1 MEKLKDLFNSSNA
14 LMVHAEKI
22 VTIAPKQRPVV
33 ITSLSVSIILAEN
46 LVSNLARSVP
56 ELECSKRPNL
66 SQATAMLRTS
76 TFAQEENVQP
86 TSSIVQMLRPVKL
99 DFSNVQISLVLRMF
113 SSVFWKF
120 VPQDCTL
127 VGTADAFLIH
137 QNAQPEVLV
146 LKVTPQSAPTEPV
159 SRILKN
165 ATSTCHAQLIWD
177 IDVLLESADVIR
189 VNAQ

>member
-1 MEKLKDLFNSSNA
+1 MEKLKDLSNSSNA

-33 ITSLSVSIILAEN
+33 ITSLSVSITAVEN
-46 LVSNLARSVP
+46 LVSNLAQSVP

-113 SSVFWKF
+113 SNVF
-120 VPQDCTL
+120 
-127 VGTADAFLIH
+127 
-137 QNAQPEVLV
+137 
-146 LKVTPQSAPTEPV
+146 
-159 SRILKN
+159 
-165 ATSTCHAQLIWD
+165 
-177 IDVLLESADVIR
+177 
-189 VNAQ
+189 